1 MLLGQCTYWFSSSE
15 RKEKTMA
22 SPMMLLMVL
31 LGGGGGNDLADF
43 IDTNSYW
50 ALQSVE
56 VTVPAMKAQLAA
68 ANADAAAA
76 LCKDLVGDDEAKSS
90 SAAARIKSIGMA
102 AMPHLEKAARDA
114 QGKPEKAA
122 RVQNLISQL
131 YANVQGPAVRRL
143 MAIRTLGELK
153 KRDALTTLQ
162 PLLKSKVLF
171 EAEYARAAIA
181 AIEGKEFKRPGL
193 PAKERM
199 KDIWLLPAGCGVV
212 GQATMPPGKPVDI
225 GKAIK
230 MMGQMGGGRQAP
242 QNMLPQLTSMISG
255 VAGHVGNVRIDAVT
269 IGVANDVGN
278 RTGFVVLIAR
288 GRYDTKALKEMLLQ
302 VGRSNTETIDGTEV
316 FKPDKEFAIFLPSS
330 DRLVLIAGPRK
341 AQKPVAEMI
350 AAVKAGKGAL
360 TASSDMGKLIKTIDT
375 TSPIWA
381 AAKMSETYRKESLF
395 APFDTMAMTSKV
407 AKGVQNFKL
416 VAVGKD
422 AEKVAQ
428 AVKQFDG
435 HMAEGRRETARAVER
450 MPAIK
455 PMADFIASIKAKADG
470 TKVTVTAS
478 MKGST
483 ALMGMFMPM
492 MMMTGSRAVDG
503 PVDHGP
509 VEKEDGGPVPI
520 APQPAPRPR

>member
-1 MLLGQCTYWFSSSE
+1 
-15 RKEKTMA
+15 MA
-22 SPMMLLMVL
+22 SSMMLMMALM
-31 LGGGGGNDLADF
+31 GGGGGNDLADF

-56 VTVPAMKAQLAA
+56 VTVPAMKAQLGA

-76 LCKDLVGDDEAKSS
+76 LCKDVVGDDAAKSR
-90 SAAARIKSIGMA
+90 AAADKIRAIGMA

-122 RVQNLISQL
+122 RVQDLIGSL

-153 KRDALTTLQ
+153 KREALAILQ
-162 PLLKSKVLF
+162 PLLKSKILF

-181 AIEGKEFKRPGL
+181 AIEGKEFKRPSL

-199 KDIWLLPAGCGVV
+199 KDVWLLPANCGVV
-212 GQATMPPGKPVDI
+212 GQVTIPPGKPIDI
-225 GKAIK
+225 AKVIK
-230 MMGQMGGGRQAP
+230 TMGPMGGGRQAP
-242 QNMLPQLTSMISG
+242 KNMLPQLTSMI
-255 VAGHVGNVRIDAVT
+255 VMAAGQVGNVRVDAVT
-269 IGVANDVGN
+269 IGVADDVGN
-278 RTGFVVLIAR
+278 RTGFVVVIAR

-302 VGRSNTETIDGTEV
+302 VGRSNTETINGTEV
-316 FKPDKEFAIFLPSS
+316 FKPDNEFAIFLPSS
-330 DRLVLIAGPRK
+330 DRLVLVAGPRK
-341 AQKPVAEMI
+341 AQTPVAEMI
-350 AAVKAGKGAL
+350 AAVKAGKGGL
-360 TASSDMGKLIKTIDT
+360 TAGSDMGKLIKTVDT

-381 AAKMSETYRKESLF
+381 ASKLSETYRKESLL
-395 APFDTMAMTSKV
+395 APFDTMTMTSKI

-416 VAVGKD
+416 VAVGTD
-422 AEKVAQ
+422 AEKIAL
-428 AVKQFDG
+428 AVKEFDG
-435 HMAEGRRETARAVER
+435 HMAEGRRETARTAER
-450 MPAIK
+450 MPMIK

-478 MKGST
+478 MKGSS

-492 MMMTGSRAVDG
+492 MMLTGSRAVDG

-520 APQPAPRPR
+520 APQPDPRPR